1 MFRYIVYRQSYTLS
15 CMFYVVMG
23 VSGTGKSTIGKLLS
37 DRTGWNF
44 YDADDFHPLT
54 NIVKMKGGIALTD
67 EDRLPWLQKLEQLIT
82 RHLQNNCPG
91 ILACSALKSDYRKIL
106 RNGRDEVVFIYLRGD
121 YNCIQTRLLQRTG
134 HFMSSDLLRSQ
145 FDTLEEPEDAL
156 VVDVSLTREEI
167 VEEIL
172 NNISY

>member
-1 MFRYIVYRQSYTLS
+1 MFRYIVYRQFYTLS
-15 CMFYVVMG
+15 CMFYIIMG

-44 YDADDFHPLT
+44 CDADDFHPLA
-54 NIVKMKGGIALTD
+54 NIVKMKGGIPLTD
-67 EDRLPWLQKLEQLIT
+67 KDRLPWLKKLEQLIT
-82 RHLQNNCPG
+82 RHLQSDRPG
-91 ILACSALKSDYRKIL
+91 ILACSALKSNYRKIL

-121 YNCIQTRLLQRTG
+121 YNCIQNRLLQRTG

-172 NNISY
+172 KKISC

>member
-1 MFRYIVYRQSYTLS
+1 MFRYIVYRQSYILS

-82 RHLQNNCPG
+82 HHLQNNCPG
-91 ILACSALKSDYRKIL
+91 ILACSALKSNYRQIL
-106 RNGRDEVVFIYLRGD
+106 RNGRSEVVFIYLRGD
-121 YNCIQTRLLQRTG
+121 FNCIQTRLLQRTG

>member
-15 CMFYVVMG
+15 CMFYVIMG

-54 NIVKMKGGIALTD
+54 NIVKMKRGIALTD
-67 EDRLPWLQKLEQLIT
+67 KDRLPWLSKLEQLIT
-82 RHLQNNCPG
+82 RHLQSDRTG
-91 ILACSALKSDYRKIL
+91 ILACSALKSNYRQIL
-106 RNGRDEVVFIYLRGD
+106 RNNRDEVVFIYLRGD
-121 YNCIQTRLLQRTG
+121 FNCIQTRILQRTG

-145 FDTLEEPEDAL
+145 FETLEEPEDAL
-156 VVDVSLTREEI
+156 VIDVSQTPEAI

-172 NNISY
+172 NKINY

>member
-15 CMFYVVMG
+15 CMFYVIMG
-23 VSGTGKSTIGKLLS
+23 VSGTGKSTIGNLLS

-67 EDRLPWLQKLEQLIT
+67 KDRLPWLQKLEQLIT

-156 VVDVSLTREEI
+156 VVDISLTREEI

-172 NNISY
+172 KRINC